1 MTPQDSVVSRDGAS
15 GNACRVAGGGTQVST
30 IRLLVWFREML
41 SHNLGKR
48 IMFGTDQMRWPDA
61 IGMAVEVMN
70 R

>member
-1 MTPQDSVVSRDGAS
+1 M
-15 GNACRVAGGGTQVST
+15 ST